1 MPNHSF
7 AETLLSLFTTPERA
21 ATIAGDFA
29 EDAQRRGSCWYWR
42 QVSRTA
48 VSLAF
53 QQFTSAPIRMVVL
66 FLLGNL
72 LIDAALMVHGPLVE
86 AITSHPKYD
95 TFTLWRLIT
104 AFLTGLLLARI
115 SSGREIA
122 ICGAVALSRQLL
134 LFSTWIWLAT
144 REFPLAVPD
153 GVVFSNLW
161 PATVLLSAGVL
172 HRLTAQSQSS
182 NSGHSEPHQSLNR

>member
-1 MPNHSF
+1 MPDYSL
-7 AETLLSLFTTPERA
+7 AERLLSLFTTPDRA
-21 ATIAGDFA
+21 ATTVGDFA
-29 EDAQRRGSCWYWR
+29 EDAQRRGSFWFWR

-72 LIDAALMVHGPLVE
+72 LIDAALFMYGPLVE
-86 AITSHPKYD
+86 AIISHPNYA

-104 AFLTGLLLARI
+104 AFLTGLLLARL
-115 SSGREIA
+115 SLGREIA

-134 LFSTWIWLAT
+134 LFITCIWLTT
-144 REFPLAVPD
+144 RGFPLAVPD
-153 GVVFSNLW
+153 GVVSSNLW
-161 PATVLLSAGVL
+161 PAAVLLSAGVL

-182 NSGHSEPHQSLNR
+182 SSGHSEPHQSLNR